1 MVDMMGLLVLLVF
14 RFGDLCLGLTMVEVG
29 LVVCW
34 LKVVLVM
41 GACSDLVP
49 DPGCVPSGEPA
60 MVLGLLDRSWTAG
73 GDGVGDRVMML
84 TPGVDGDSVRLLSD
98 GARGDT
104 VMPLIMV
111 GDTVMPLCM
120 LGVGDKVMM
129 SGCLM
134 VPLCLVGEGDMV
146 MMLGCLLVAWR
157 SLTSVLACV
166 EG

>member
-1 MVDMMGLLVLLVF
+1 
-14 RFGDLCLGLTMVEVG
+14 
-29 LVVCW
+29 
-34 LKVVLVM
+34 
-41 GACSDLVP
+41 
-49 DPGCVPSGEPA
+49 
-60 MVLGLLDRSWTAG
+60 MVLGLLDRSRTAG
-73 GDGVGDRVMML
+73 DDGFGDRVMML

-129 SGCLM
+129 SGCLV
-134 VPLCLVGEGDMV
+134 VPLFLVGEGDMV

-157 SLTSVLACV
+157 SLTSVLLNLACSA
-166 EG
+166 GLC